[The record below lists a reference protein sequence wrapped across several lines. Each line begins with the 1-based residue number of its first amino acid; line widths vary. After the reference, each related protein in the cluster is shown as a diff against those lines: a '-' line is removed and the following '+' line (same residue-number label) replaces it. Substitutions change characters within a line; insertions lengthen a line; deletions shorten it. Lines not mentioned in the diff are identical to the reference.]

1 MQQQQ
6 QQQQQQQGQK
16 VDLEYE
22 RHRSRC
28 LDRMWA
34 EKVLLITGCV
44 VLLLGVVILCVDI
57 SPIQAILLKVFDFM
71 MSYINFSQ
79 KVLLDMFSFIVGLLF
94 ALVFILAIIGIALLC
109 FVLFIATT
117 FMFFNI

>member
-1 MQQQQ
+1 MQQ

-22 RHRSRC
+22 RHRSLC

-44 VLLLGVVILCVDI
+44 VLLLGVVILCVDT

>member
-6 QQQQQQQGQK
+6 QLEERRGQK

-28 LDRMWA
+28 VDRMWA
-34 EKVLLITGCV
+34 EKVLLITGGV
-44 VLLLGVVILCVDI
+44 ILLLGVVILCVDT
-57 SPIQAILLKVFDFM
+57 SPIQARLLKVFDFM

-79 KVLLDMFSFIVGLLF
+79 KVLRDMFSFIVGLLF
-94 ALVFILAIIGIALLC
+94 VVVFILATIGIALLFFILFLAIT
-109 FVLFIATT
+109 FVFL
-117 FMFFNI
+117 NI